1 MTRGRHPR
9 YALPCSVVFPVV
21 KTAPGSQKR
30 FCAVSDSNLYI
41 VDAFTDQ
48 PFRGN
53 PAGVVIL
60 PRWPDDAWMQSV
72 AAELRHSETAFVTP
86 TGEGAGENRWHLR
99 WFTPALEVDLCG
111 HATLATAH
119 VLGGDNIFHTRSGD
133 LRTSTSGDGW
143 IRMDF
148 PADPPSPIEPGD
160 DLRRALGA
168 TEIVAAARGV
178 SDILVQVA
186 SAEAVRAARP
196 DMAALARIPVR
207 GVIVTARADAGSI
220 DADSLDVESI
230 DADSLDADSLNADSL
245 DADSLDVDSL
255 DVDIVSRC
263 FYPAAGVPEDPVTGS
278 AHCTIA
284 AWWGPLLGRD
294 KLAAQQLSPRGGT
307 LKLSLEGDRV
317 RLEGQAVTIL
327 EGRIRV

>member
-9 YALPCSVVFPVV
+9 YAFPCSVVFPVAN
-21 KTAPGSQKR
+21 TAPGSQKR

-207 GVIVTARADAGSI
+207 GVIVTARAD
-220 DADSLDVESI
+220 VE
-230 DADSLDADSLNADSL
+230 
-245 DADSLDVDSL
+245 SLDVDSI

-294 KLAAQQLSPRGGT
+294 KLAARQLSPRGGT